1 MSLQAGKPHMCTP
14 PLDTPP
20 PPYTPHTP
28 QPSNTPPQRPLWGK
42 PRRKWSRFWSR
53 TAASLAIPAQDNS
66 DKRHLQDDG
75 GGMSCS
81 KNLVLSYKKNPAWS
95 KSFGNFAN
103 FTKKLGITIKQNQ
116 KCTVLI
122 TRTLYKSLL
131 TGFAD
136 IFYCQGFICKLKQ
149 NYGS

>member
-14 PLDTPP
+14 PLDTP

-81 KNLVLSYKKNPAWS
+81 KNLVPSYKKKQLWVKVLAILQTLQ
-95 KSFGNFAN
+95 KNF
-103 FTKKLGITIKQNQ
+103 TIKQNQ
-116 KCTVLI
+116 KCTVQI